1 MTQVEFLPGITQ
13 RRVVTGRLEI
23 ASLETGPS
31 GGVPIVLVHGN
42 ISSSWFFQELMLAL
56 ANEGGFKV
64 YAPDMRG
71 YGDTQTQ
78 PVDATRGV
86 RDFSDDLASFV
97 QELGLTSFHLLGWSL
112 GGNIV
117 LQYTQDY
124 PETVRS
130 LALQAPGSPYGF
142 GGTHGPDGQLNYP
155 DGAGCGG
162 GGVNPDFRQ
171 RIKEGDRS
179 ADAPTSPRNIMN
191 SFYFKPPFK
200 VSPELEEVYVSA
212 MLSTKEGDQ
221 NWPGDLAPSENW
233 PNVAPGPNG
242 VNNTL
247 APTYLNQS
255 GIVDISPKPDILW
268 YRGDSD
274 QIVSD
279 NSLFDFG
286 VLGQLGAV
294 PGWPGEEVFPAQPM
308 IGQMRALLEK
318 YQANGG
324 QYHEEVLADCGHTPH
339 LEKAGEVTRLL
350 LDFFKA
356 H

>member
-1 MTQVEFLPGITQ
+1 MTEVKFLPGITQ
-13 RRVVTGRLEI
+13 RRVMTGRLEVAGLEAGP
-23 ASLETGPS
+23 ASGIP
-31 GGVPIVLVHGN
+31 VILVHGN
-42 ISSSWFFQELMLAL
+42 ISSSWFFQELMLKL
-56 ANEGGFKV
+56 ADEGGFRV
-64 YAPDMRG
+64 LAPDLRG
-71 YGDTQTQ
+71 YGDSQTL

-86 RDFSDDLASFV
+86 RDFADDIGSFAHA
-97 QELGLTSFHLLGWSL
+97 LDLSAFHLLGWSL
-112 GGNIV
+112 GGNIAM
-117 LQYTQDY
+117 QYTQDY
-124 PETVRS
+124 PKTVRS

-142 GGTHGPDGQLNYP
+142 GSTHGPNGQLNYP
-155 DGAGCGG
+155 DAAGCGG

-171 RIKEGDRS
+171 RIKDGDRS

-200 VSPELEEVYVSA
+200 VSPEWEETYVSA

-221 NWPGDLAPSENW
+221 NWPGDFTPSENW
-233 PNVAPGPNG
+233 PNVAPGSNG

-247 APTYLNQS
+247 TPLYLNQAS
-255 GIVDISPKPDILW
+255 IADINPKPDILW

-294 PGWPGEEVFPAQPM
+294 PGWPGADIFPPQPM
-308 IGQMRALLEK
+308 IAQIRAVLDK
-318 YQANGG
+318 YQTNGG
-324 QYHEEVLADCGHTPH
+324 KYHEEVLAECGHSPH
-339 LEKAGEVTRLL
+339 LEKAEEVTRML